1 MNVLKFKLPAEVVF
15 GDSKVIFVSSSSIH
29 EYIEDKKTDKVI
41 GTTYTVV
48 CPKSNYQQAKVK
60 TADIIPV
67 LTTDDAIS
75 SDEPI
80 IVSFEDFVGSIYYD
94 QNGKAQVSCRA
105 SKIIVH

>member
-1 MNVLKFKLPAEVVF
+1 MNVLKFKLPADVVF
-15 GDSKVIFVSSSSIH
+15 GDSKVIFVSSRSTH
-29 EYIEDKKTDKVI
+29 EYIGDKKTDKII

-48 CPKSNYQQAKVK
+48 CPKFSYQQVDVK
-60 TADIIPV
+60 TADITPV

-94 QNGKAQVSCRA
+94 KDGKAQVSCRA